1 MTSLRTRLLGG
12 AVVFVTSA
20 LLIAAIVLTVLF
32 ERHVTDWID
41 RELEGHLDRLIT
53 SVERT
58 PDGLLTVKSGP
69 DDSRFVTPLSGL
81 YWQVTFENGN
91 IERSRSLWDFVLELP
106 LEASIH
112 AQSHHHAIPGPQGQ
126 FLYLIQKKVEMPQRL
141 GRSEVLFAVALD
153 KAEVDKAVWRFAGAL
168 VPFLVA
174 LGLLLLA
181 ATWLQVGL
189 GLKPL
194 SSIRLRVEK
203 IRAGD
208 EQRLGSDFP
217 SEVTPLA
224 QEIDTLLDGRER
236 QLALAKTRASDLA
249 HGLKTPLQVIVGGIA
264 KLKAAGEAS
273 VATDLEHA
281 TQMMQRHIDR
291 QLIRARLAAEGSAVR
306 AEVGEVAARVVRV
319 LEKVTRQRELSWSID
334 VASGLSARIHPD
346 DLSEALGALA
356 ENAGRHARS
365 RVIIS
370 ATREDQDVLIT
381 VYDDG
386 PGIPEKRLHDV
397 LQRGGRLD
405 NSPKGT
411 GLGLAIA
418 ADIAEAC
425 RGRLTTTRAR
435 EGLFGVTLQLSSA
448 EKGQQ

>member
-41 RELEGHLDRLIT
+41 RELEGHLDRLIA

-208 EQRLGSDFP
+208 VQRLGSDFP

-264 KLKAAGEAS
+264 KLKAAGETS
-273 VATDLEHA
+273 VATDLEYA

-291 QLIRARLAAEGSAVR
+291 QLIRARLAVDGSAVR

-356 ENAGRHARS
+356 ENSGRHARS
-365 RVIIS
+365 RVIIC

-435 EGLFGVTLQLSSA
+435 TGLFGVTLQLPST
-448 EKGQQ
+448 